1 MQQLRLGL
9 GGFLTMQGGRGEFH
23 LQLTH
28 HEGGI
33 EAALQLGKQ
42 GWNQR
47 QGWRGNLS
55 IEPKPYKPLS

>member
-9 GGFLTMQGGRGEFH
+9 GGFLTMQGGREEFQ

-33 EAALQLGKQ
+33 EAALRLGK
-42 GWNQR
+42 
-47 QGWRGNLS
+47 
-55 IEPKPYKPLS
+55 